1 MLPLQTFTAL
11 VRQFAA
17 VAQGAATALLDF
29 TVGSISRALAEGC
42 ASIALWLQWIAVQI
56 LQMTRAATSQGSA
69 LDSWMADFSLTRLPA
84 VASTG
89 PVTFSRFTPASSA
102 RIPVGAQVKTADG
115 SRTFAVIV
123 DTTNSLW
130 DAAQNGFLIPAA
142 AASGTCTVQD
152 VTTDANG
159 NLSVGTAGNVSA
171 GAISLLAS
179 AIPGI
184 DTVTNASAFSNGIN
198 AESDAAFRA
207 RFANYIQTRS
217 LATDGAVAYAIQ
229 SVQSGLQFT
238 IAENTTTAGVYTP
251 GNFVVTVDDGSGS
264 PPSTL
269 LSMVYTAINAVRP
282 VGSTFTVQG
291 PGDLMANIAFTLT
304 TNPTT
309 NKPNLIAPITTA
321 IDAYIETLPVG
332 ATLAFTRLAAVIYG
346 VDPSIVN
353 VTSLEIN
360 GATHDIVPT
369 QSQVVKVGTVAIS

>member
-1 MLPLQTFTAL
+1 VLPLQTLTAL
-11 VRQFAA
+11 VQQFAA
-17 VAQGAATALLDF
+17 AAQGAATALLDF

-56 LQMTRAATSQGSA
+56 LQMTRAATSVGPQ

-84 VASTG
+84 VAATG
-89 PVTFSRFTPASSA
+89 PVTFSRFTASSA
-102 RIPVGAQVKTADG
+102 ALIPVGAQAKTADG
-115 SRTFAVIV
+115 TRIFAVV
-123 DTTNSLW
+123 LDTTNSLW
-130 DAAQNGFLIPAA
+130 NAAQHGFLIPAGT
-142 AASGTCTVQD
+142 ASGTCTVQD
-152 VTTDANG
+152 VTTDASG
-159 NLSVGTAGNVSA
+159 NLSVGTAGNVAA
-171 GAISLLAS
+171 GSISLLAS

-184 DTVTNASAFSNGIN
+184 DTVTNPVAFTNGIN
-198 AESDAAFRA
+198 AESDAAFRG

-238 IAENTTTAGVYTP
+238 IQENEAGGSYQP
-251 GNFVVTVDDGSGS
+251 GNFVVTVDDGSGN

-269 LSMVYTAINAVRP
+269 LSAVYTAINAVRP

-291 PGDLMANIAFTLT
+291 PGDLTANITFTLT
-304 TNPTT
+304 TNPTS
-309 NKPNLIAPITTA
+309 NKPNLIGPITTA
-321 IDAYIETLPVG
+321 IDTYVDTLAVG

-360 GATHDIVPT
+360 GGTADIVPT
-369 QSQVVKVGTVAIS
+369 QSQVVKVGTVVIY

>member
-11 VRQFAA
+11 VQQFAA
-17 VAQGAATALLDF
+17 AAQGAATALLDF

-56 LQMTRAATSQGSA
+56 LQMTRAATSQGLA
-69 LDSWMADFSLTRLPA
+69 LDSWMADFSMTRLPA
-84 VASTG
+84 VAATG
-89 PVTFSRFTPASSA
+89 PVTFSRFTASSA
-102 RIPVGAQVKTADG
+102 ALISVGAQVKTADG
-115 SRTFAVIV
+115 TRTFAVV
-123 DTTNSLW
+123 LDTTNSLW
-130 DAAQNGFLIPAA
+130 SAAQNGFLIPAGT
-142 AASGTCTVQD
+142 ASGTCTVQD
-152 VTTDANG
+152 VTMDASG
-159 NLSVGTAGNVSA
+159 NLSVGTAGNVAA
-171 GAISLLAS
+171 GSISLLAS

-184 DTVTNASAFSNGIN
+184 DTVTNPVAFMNGIN

-238 IAENTTTAGVYTP
+238 IQENDAGGSYQP
-251 GNFVVTVDDGSGS
+251 GNFVVTVDDGSGN
-264 PPSTL
+264 PPSAL
-269 LSMVYTAINAVRP
+269 LSAVYTAINAVRP

-291 PGDLMANIAFTLT
+291 PGDLTANITFMLT
-304 TNPTT
+304 TNPTG
-309 NKPNLIAPITTA
+309 NKPNLVGPITTA
-321 IDAYIETLPVG
+321 IDTYVDTLAVG

-360 GATHDIVPT
+360 GGTADIVPT
-369 QSQVVKVGTVAIS
+369 QSQVVKVGTVVIS

>member
-11 VRQFAA
+11 VQQFAA
-17 VAQGAATALLDF
+17 AAQGAASALLDF

-42 ASIALWLQWIAVQI
+42 ASIALWLQWTAIQI
-56 LQMTRAATSQGSA
+56 LQMTRAATSVGSQ

-84 VASTG
+84 VAATG
-89 PVTFSRFTPASSA
+89 PVTFSRFAPSSSA
-102 RIPVGAQVKTADG
+102 LVPVGAQVKTADG
-115 SRTFAVIV
+115 SRIFAVVV

-130 DAAQNGFLIPAA
+130 STAQNGFLIPAGV
-142 AASGTCTVQD
+142 ASGTCTVQD
-152 VTTDANG
+152 VTTNTSG

-184 DTVTNASAFSNGIN
+184 DTVTNPVAFTNGVD
-198 AESDAAFRA
+198 AETDTAFRA

-238 IAENTTTAGVYTP
+238 VQENTAGGSYQP
-251 GNFVVTVDDGSGS
+251 GNFVVTVDDGSGN
-264 PPSTL
+264 PPSSL
-269 LSMVYTAINAVRP
+269 LSEVYTAINAVRP
-282 VGSTFTVQG
+282 VGSTFSVQG
-291 PGDLMANIAFTLT
+291 PDDLTANITFTLM

-309 NKPNLIAPITTA
+309 NKPNLIGPITTA
-321 IDAYIETLPVG
+321 IDTYVDTLPVG
-332 ATLAFTRLAAVIYG
+332 ATLAFTKLAAVIYG

-360 GATHDIVPT
+360 GGTADVVPT
-369 QSQVVKVGTVAIS
+369 QSQVVKVGMVVIS

>member
-11 VRQFAA
+11 VQQFAVA
-17 VAQGAATALLDF
+17 AQGAATALLDF

-56 LQMTRAATSQGSA
+56 LQMTRAATSQGPA

-84 VASTG
+84 EAASG
-89 PVTFSRFTPASSA
+89 PVTFSRFTASSA
-102 RIPVGAQVKTADG
+102 ALISVGAQVKTADG
-115 SRTFAVIV
+115 TRTFAVVMDI
-123 DTTNSLW
+123 TNSLW
-130 DAAQNGFLIPAA
+130 NAVQNGFLIPAGT
-142 AASGTCTVQD
+142 ASGICTVQD
-152 VTTDANG
+152 VTTDASG
-159 NLSVGTAGNVSA
+159 NLSVGTAGNVTA
-171 GAISLLAS
+171 GSISLLAS

-184 DTVTNASAFSNGIN
+184 DTVTNQVVFTNGIN
-198 AESDAAFRA
+198 AETDAAFRA

-217 LATDGAVAYAIQ
+217 LATDGAVSYAIQ

-238 IAENTTTAGVYTP
+238 IQENEAGGSYQP
-251 GNFVVTVDDGSGS
+251 GNFVVTVDDGSGN

-269 LSMVYTAINAVRP
+269 LSEVYAAINAVRP

-291 PGDLMANIAFTLT
+291 PGDLTASITFSLT
-304 TNPTT
+304 TNPTS
-309 NKPNLIAPITTA
+309 NKPNLIGPITTA
-321 IDAYIETLPVG
+321 INAYVDTLPVG

-360 GATHDIVPT
+360 GGTADIVPT
-369 QSQVVKVGTVAIS
+369 QSQVVKVGTVTIS

>member
-1 MLPLQTFTAL
+1 VLPLQTFTAL
-11 VRQFAA
+11 VQQFAA
-17 VAQGAATALLDF
+17 AAQASASALLDF
-29 TVGSISRALAEGC
+29 SVGSISRALGEAC
-42 ASIALWLQWIAVQI
+42 SSIALWLQWIAIQI

-84 VASTG
+84 VAATG
-89 PVTFSRFTPASSA
+89 PVTFSRFTPSSSA
-102 RIPVGAQVKTADG
+102 LVPVGAQVKTADG
-115 SRTFAVIV
+115 LRIFAVVV

-130 DAAQNGFLIPAA
+130 SAAQNGFLIPAGT
-142 AASGTCTVQD
+142 ASGTCTVQD
-152 VTTDANG
+152 VTTDASG

-184 DTVTNASAFSNGIN
+184 DTVTNPVAFTNGID

-238 IAENTTTAGVYTP
+238 IQENEAGGSYQP
-251 GNFVVTVDDGSGS
+251 GNFVVTVDDGSGN
-264 PPSTL
+264 PPSAL
-269 LSMVYTAINAVRP
+269 LSAVYTAINVVRP

-291 PGDLMANIAFTLT
+291 PGDLTANITFTVT
-304 TNPTT
+304 TNPTS
-309 NKPNLIAPITTA
+309 NKPNLIGPITTA
-321 IDAYIETLPVG
+321 IDTYVDTLPVG

-360 GATHDIVPT
+360 GGTADIVPT
-369 QSQVVKVGTVAIS
+369 QSQVVKVGTVVIS

>member
-11 VRQFAA
+11 VQQFAA

-84 VASTG
+84 VAATG
-89 PVTFSRFTPASSA
+89 PVAFSRFTPSSSA
-102 RIPVGAQVKTADG
+102 LVPVRAQVKTADG
-115 SRTFAVIV
+115 SRIFAVVV

-130 DAAQNGFLIPAA
+130 SAAQNGFLIPAGTV
-142 AASGTCTVQD
+142 SGTCTVQD
-152 VTTDANG
+152 VTTDASG
-159 NLSVGTAGNVSA
+159 ALSVGAAGNIAA
-171 GAISLLAS
+171 GTISLLAS

-184 DTVTNASAFSNGIN
+184 DTVTNPVAFTNGIN

-229 SVQSGLQFT
+229 SVQSSLQFT
-238 IAENTTTAGVYTP
+238 IQENEAGGSYQP
-251 GNFVVTVDDGSGS
+251 GNFVVTVDDGSGN
-264 PPSTL
+264 PPSSL
-269 LSMVYTAINAVRP
+269 LSAVYTAINAVRP
-282 VGSTFTVQG
+282 VGSTFSVQG
-291 PGDLMANIAFTLT
+291 PGDLVGNIAFTLT
-304 TNPTT
+304 TNPTS
-309 NKPNLIAPITTA
+309 NKPNLIGPITTA
-321 IDAYIETLPVG
+321 IDAYIDTLPVG

-360 GATHDIVPT
+360 GGTADIVPT
-369 QSQVVKVGTVAIS
+369 QSQVVKAGTVVIS